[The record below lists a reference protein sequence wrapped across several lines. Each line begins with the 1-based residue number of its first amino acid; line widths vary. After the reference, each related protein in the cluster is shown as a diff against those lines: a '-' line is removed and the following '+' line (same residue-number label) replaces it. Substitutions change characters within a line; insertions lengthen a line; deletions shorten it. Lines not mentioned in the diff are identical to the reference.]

1 MLGILN
7 RLYPQCGCL
16 RQFSN
21 WI

>member
-7 RLYPQCGCL
+7 RLHPQCGCL